1 MKKHVA
7 IYNTHEK
14 ALKAIDMLDAKR
26 FPMEKVSLVV
36 KENIV
41 DDRIKIRSVRNL
53 KLYPFLFC
61 VLVGIF
67 LGILTSLK
75 VLTFA
80 GSESLD
86 GFPLSIRIFLGGFIG
101 FDAGLIAGGILIIII
116 AIIIKKD
123 KMIQLTRHVEKDK
136 FLIVVNGSLED
147 IDAAEQILNTKGIH
161 QENFLCTY
169 CSAKNVTCA

>member
-7 IYNTHEK
+7 IYNTREK
-14 ALKAIDMLDAKR
+14 ALKAIDMLDAKK
-26 FPMEKVSLVV
+26 FLMEKVSLVV

-53 KLYPFLFC
+53 KLYPFLVC

-86 GFPLSIRIFLGGFIG
+86 GFPLSIRIFLGGFMG
-101 FDAGLIAGGILIIII
+101 FDAGLIVGGILIIII
-116 AIIIKKD
+116 AILIKRD
-123 KMIQLTRHVEKDK
+123 KLIRLTRHVEKDK
-136 FLIVVNGSLED
+136 YLIVVSGSLED
-147 IDAAEQILNTKGIH
+147 IKTAEEILNTKGVH

-169 CSAKNVTCA
+169 CSAKDVSCA

>member
-7 IYNTHEK
+7 IYNTREK
-14 ALKAIDMLDAKR
+14 ALKAIDMLDAKK

-53 KLYPFLFC
+53 KLYPFLVC
-61 VLVGIF
+61 VLVGIM

-75 VLTFA
+75 VLPFA
-80 GSESLD
+80 GTESLN

-101 FDAGLIAGGILIIII
+101 FDAGLIAGGILIIVI
-116 AIIIKKD
+116 AILIKRD
-123 KMIQLTRHVEKDK
+123 KLIRLTRHVEKDK
-136 FLIVVNGSLED
+136 YLIVVNGSLED
-147 IDAAEQILNTKGIH
+147 INAAEEILNTKGVH
-161 QENFLCTY
+161 QESFLCTY
-169 CSAKNVTCA
+169 CNAKDVSCA